1 MTEWLE
7 ITIQLWMRSLGLY
20 FNISNTHLNI
30 FSDDTSWPAFVLKD
44 EIVEDG
50 VRRRMYKEEW
60 MIFADSENMQEQN
73 LVVPTSS
80 FEIISVCT
88 YL

>member
-1 MTEWLE
+1 ML
-7 ITIQLWMRSLGLY
+7 LWMSHIGLY
-20 FNISNTHLNI
+20 FNISNTHSNI
-30 FSDDTSWPAFVLKD
+30 FSDGTSWPAFVLKK

-50 VRRRMYKEEW
+50 VKRRMYKEEW

-88 YL
+88 Y